1 MLRYG
6 GGFRGNKVKNAA
18 LHGAVGAILYSD
30 PADVARAGI
39 DDSHVYP
46 ATEWMPSTGAQRGS
60 IMVGDG
66 DPLTPVYPS
75 KEYTYRARTV
85 QKAKDEHIIPSIPVL
100 PMSYGDVQHLLSRM
114 GGRRAPNIWQGGLSN
129 ITYRLG
135 PGFTAGDQRVRMQVR
150 SSLQRKTIRN
160 VIGYIRGSQE
170 PDRYVILGNHF
181 DAWVYGSMDPNSGT
195 AVLAEVARALTT
207 TINETGWRPSRT
219 IVFCNWDAE
228 EFGLIG

>member
-18 LHGAVGAILYSD
+18 AHGAVGAILYSD

-39 DDSHVYP
+39 DDKHVYP

-66 DPLTPVYPS
+66 DPLTPIYPA
-75 KEYTYRARTV
+75 KNYTFRSRTI
-85 QKAKDEHIIPSIPVL
+85 QQAKDEHIIPSIPVL
-100 PMSYGDVQHLLSRM
+100 PMSYGDVQNLLSQM
-114 GGRRAPNIWQGGLSN
+114 GGRRVPTSWQGGLTN

-135 PGFTAGDQRVRMQVR
+135 PGFVTRGQQVR
-150 SSLQRKTIRN
+150 INVHSSLQRRTIRN

-181 DAWVYGSMDPNSGT
+181 DAWVYGSVDPNSGT
-195 AVLAEVARALTT
+195 SVLAEVGRALTSV
-207 TINETGWRPSRT
+207 INETGWRPSRT
-219 IVFCNWDAE
+219 IVFCAWDAE
-228 EFGLIG
+228 EYGLIG